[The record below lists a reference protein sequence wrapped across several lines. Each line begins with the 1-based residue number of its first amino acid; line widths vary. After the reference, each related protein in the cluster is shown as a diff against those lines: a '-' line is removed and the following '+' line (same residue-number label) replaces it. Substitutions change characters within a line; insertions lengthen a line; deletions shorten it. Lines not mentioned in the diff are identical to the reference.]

1 MVTTCTKQLPFEAR
15 SYWSHA
21 CCDCFWKLRKPSLT
35 SERKHDGHGQH
46 ALLWVLKIMLLCS
59 VYFWNHTAQGGLTDQ
74 APCSVCGRNFNPD
87 VLVSK
92 QRLKSSNLIHP
103 SVCSFFLVMNKLVR
117 RSLKRGKFLT
127 RQSRDIVAQNWST
140 FCPPTN
146 RLLLSSPRRTREAG
160 EKSTQSLYSL
170 SEQQEMCL

>member
-1 MVTTCTKQLPFEAR
+1 MLWLFLKTSQCLLSPVNANMM
-15 SYWSHA
+15 
-21 CCDCFWKLRKPSLT
+21 DMLT
-35 SERKHDGHGQH
+35 AWLSVSTENY
-46 ALLWVLKIMLLCS
+46 AACS

-103 SVCSFFLVMNKLVR
+103 SVCSLVMNKLVR